1 MAKRIQ
7 FSQTGGPDVLEYADV
22 TAEEPKAGEV
32 RVRNHAVGLNFIDI
46 YFRTGLYPAPG
57 LPSGLGTEGAGIV
70 DAVGEGV
77 THLKEGDRV
86 AYAQGPLG
94 AYAELHVLPAEK
106 AVKLPDAIEFETAA
120 ACMLKGLTVQYLLRQ
135 TYRLQKGET
144 ILFHAAAGGV
154 GSIACQWAKALGVKL
169 IGTVSSPEKAE
180 LAMKNGAWATIDYTK
195 ENVVERVRE
204 LTKGDMVPVVYDS
217 VGKDTWETSLDCLQK
232 RGLMV
237 SFGNASGPVE
247 NVNIGILNQKGALY
261 VTRPSLNGYA
271 DTRKRL
277 ETMSNELFEML
288 ESGKIKVDI
297 AQRYPL
303 EKAGEAQEAL
313 ASRKTTGSTVLVP
326 SMQQDT
332 QATQDAGQSQDV
344 QAPSEEAPAAQDT
357 GTSQD
362 HSSENNQD
370 PRA

>member
-7 FSQTGGPDVLEYADV
+7 FSRTGGPEVLEYADV
-22 TAEEPKAGEV
+22 TPEAPKAGEV
-32 RVRNHAVGLNFIDI
+32 RVKNHAVGLNFIDI

-57 LPSGLGTEGAGIV
+57 LPSGLGTEGAGVV

-94 AYAELHVLPAEK
+94 AYAELHVLPADK
-106 AVKLPDAIEFETAA
+106 VVKLPEAIEFETAA

-135 TYRLQKGET
+135 TYRLQRGET

-169 IGTVSSPEKAE
+169 IGTVSSQEKAD
-180 LAMKNGAWATIDYTK
+180 LAMQNGAWATIDYTK
-195 ENVVERVRE
+195 ENVAERVRE

-217 VGKDTWETSLDCLQK
+217 VGRDTWETSLDCLQK

-237 SFGNASGPVE
+237 SFGNSSGPVE

-277 ETMSNELFEML
+277 EAMSNELFEML
-288 ESGKIKVDI
+288 ESGKLKVDI

-326 SMQQDT
+326 AMQQDT
-332 QATQDAGQSQDV
+332 QATQDAGQSQDAREPV
-344 QAPSEEAPAAQDT
+344 KEAQEGQAAQDAEQ
-357 GTSQD
+357 SQD
-362 HSSENNQD
+362 QD
-370 PRA
+370 SRA